1 MSTATMPIA
10 QPPAV
15 HPWAGT
21 GDRALVPASETE
33 AAALDARARAA
44 KPFAGD
50 WSYSRALAKWVRYPS
65 TQLMGLGL
73 CVLTAARLAV
83 GPLGWLDLAILV
95 GLFAWE
101 PVNEWFIHAHLLHLK
116 PRRIG
121 VMGFSFV
128 WDLPMAR
135 RHRAHHADPWDL
147 SNLFIPIGAI
157 LFSIAFHATLF
168 LLVLPTPL
176 ALTALAALNLIGLW
190 YEWTHFMAHIPYR
203 PTLPWL
209 RTLQARHRLHHF
221 KNERFWLGVSSN
233 LGDRLLNTL
242 PDGKQVEPSPTARLL
257 QR

>member
-1 MSTATMPIA
+1 MSTATLSIPEA
-10 QPPAV
+10 TPL

-21 GDRALVPASETE
+21 GDRALVPASDAE

-44 KPFAGD
+44 KPMTGEWGFG
-50 WSYSRALAKWVRYPS
+50 RALGQWASYPS
-65 TQLMGLGL
+65 TRLMALGF
-73 CVLTAARLAV
+73 CVLGAARIAA
-83 GPLGWLDLAILV
+83 GPLGWLDLALV
-95 GLFAWE
+95 VALFAWE
-101 PVNEWFIHAHLLHLK
+101 PINEWIIHAHLLHLK
-116 PRRIG
+116 PRQVGPKWLR
-121 VMGFSFV
+121 FQ

-147 SNLFIPIGAI
+147 PNLFIPIGAI
-157 LFSIAFHATLF
+157 LFSIALHASLF
-168 LLVLPTPL
+168 FAILPTSL
-176 ALTALAALNLIGLW
+176 ALTALTALNLVGLW
-190 YEWTHFMAHIPYR
+190 YEWTHFVAHIPYR

-242 PDGKQVEPSPTARLL
+242 PDGKQVEASPTARLL